1 MAQIISASIDLAK
14 IDPAKI
20 VRTEK
25 GGKFYNIEIIVNDQ
39 ANKFGQ
45 NVSIATSQNKEQR
58 AAKEKKSYIGNGKTV
73 WKSES
78 VTGVNQHAN
87 ASEHHENDSVSS
99 DDLPF

>member
-25 GGKFYNIEIIVNDQ
+25 GGKFYNIEIVVNDQ

-45 NVSIATSQNKEQR
+45 NVSIATSQTKEQR

-73 WKSES
+73 WKSVES
-78 VTGVNQHAN
+78 VNQHAN